1 MVFQREPEVLAEK
14 SVPVPLYPPQIPDR
28 RDLNGALFFF
38 ALYSIRRYILVV
50 LWDPFCPFTCFV
62 ASLTES
68 LLPESN
74 QHAILG
80 QRLASQLS
88 A

>member
-1 MVFQREPEVLAEK
+1 MKPGFSLRK
-14 SVPVPLYPPQIPDR
+14 
-28 RDLNGALFFF
+28 
-38 ALYSIRRYILVV
+38 YSMRRYILVV
-50 LWDPFCPFTCFV
+50 LWDPFCPFTFFV

-80 QRLASQLS
+80 PRLASQLS